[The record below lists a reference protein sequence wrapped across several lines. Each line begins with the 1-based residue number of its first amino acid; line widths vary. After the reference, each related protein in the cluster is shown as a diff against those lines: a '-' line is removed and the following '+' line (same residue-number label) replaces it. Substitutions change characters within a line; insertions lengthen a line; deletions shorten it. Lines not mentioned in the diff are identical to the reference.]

1 MTKKREKKTFKE
13 VQIFHLCCAELYL
26 KTQTQISNYKKEK
39 KKKRGGR
46 RRKNICLM
54 KNAWLIYLNISSE
67 KGTL

>member
-39 KKKRGGR
+39 KKKGEAGEGR
-46 RRKNICLM
+46 IF
-54 KNAWLIYLNISSE
+54 A
-67 KGTL
+67 